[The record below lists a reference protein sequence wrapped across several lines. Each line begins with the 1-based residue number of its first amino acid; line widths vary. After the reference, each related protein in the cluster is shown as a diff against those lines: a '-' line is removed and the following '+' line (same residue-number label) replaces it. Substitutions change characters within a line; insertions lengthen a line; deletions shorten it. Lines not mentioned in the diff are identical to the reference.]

1 MDRQTELKSRWKY
14 SVEKS
19 RNCKFSLDF
28 FASLS
33 STLFSLSLSIFLLFT
48 SEYYDYTLLSLREG
62 EREQENMPTGVTV
75 FYIIVI
81 FYLRK
86 KRERRKKLG
95 EKKKECNHEKNIYR
109 INYGSNVSR
118 YSDASLM
125 FISFRNAVYSIDFF
139 SLLLSE

>member
-1 MDRQTELKSRWKY
+1 M
-14 SVEKS
+14 
-19 RNCKFSLDF
+19 
-28 FASLS
+28 
-33 STLFSLSLSIFLLFT
+33 
-48 SEYYDYTLLSLREG
+48 SLREG

-139 SLLLSE
+139 SLLLSEYASLVFYFSSKNIGYRQ

>member
-1 MDRQTELKSRWKY
+1 LKKAEI
-14 SVEKS
+14 V
-19 RNCKFSLDF
+19 NF
-28 FASLS
+28 LS
-33 STLFSLSLSIFLLFT
+33 IFLLPSQAHFSLSLSIFLLFT

-95 EKKKECNHEKNIYR
+95 EKKKR
-109 INYGSNVSR
+109 
-118 YSDASLM
+118 M
-125 FISFRNAVYSIDFF
+125 QP
-139 SLLLSE
+139 